1 MKLIQKLLFDITEGI
16 LHLTLF
22 NQKQY
27 KIAMINAMQVSHAT
41 INEDLFLE
49 LNSYEGMEGAL
60 EFGQRYMRYLTPVDA
75 EKNCIV
81 APTTPLEVKIK
92 PIEVLTKEIYSDLGS
107 SFVEQIEYY
116 PQVEVMVVTLE
127 SGNTYNYWV
136 EREYLEDFLV
146 APSKGKYYNSQI
158 KGNLHVVSFGF
169 VENTKKNIVDGAEYY
184 VVINNSNFA
193 FALYVYTLDEDGD
206 ASGYA
211 SIATYDTEIAALEM
225 VTSLP
230 F

>member
-116 PQVEVMVVTLE
+116 PQVEVMTVTIDGGKE
-127 SGNTYNYWV
+127 YHYWI
-136 EREYLEDFLV
+136 ERESLDYFLNASSIGMYYNQQV
-146 APSKGKYYNSQI
+146 KGSKLKISNWGIVEKTTDYKYYVITDEKTDFILWCYDENVRCESLGRFTTEA
-158 KGNLHVVSFGF
+158 KALNLVL
-169 VENTKKNIVDGAEYY
+169 NI
-184 VVINNSNFA
+184 
-193 FALYVYTLDEDGD
+193 
-206 ASGYA
+206 
-211 SIATYDTEIAALEM
+211 
-225 VTSLP
+225 P